1 MAAAA
6 VAATPANRL
15 LASSPLGSGGPEPPS
30 PLVMLRLLSASLL
43 LGLLLTAL
51 APAAAAQSAV
61 TGTVVDAGDG
71 QPLPGATVFLVST
84 TPDSTRTGAAAG
96 LDGAFRIAAP
106 AGDYRLRVSFVGYLT
121 LDRAVTLG
129 RDPVALGTLSL
140 EADAEALGEVEV
152 AATRQRVEVRGDT
165 TAFNADAF
173 AVNPDASAQDLL
185 TKLPGVTIED
195 GTVTAQGETVQRVLV
210 DGREFFGTDVQGALN
225 SLPAE
230 MIQEIQ
236 VFDRASEASQFSG
249 FDDGDAEKTIN
260 IVTRPGMQNGQFGR
274 AYAGAGAEGE
284 YLAGGNVSMLNGD
297 RRITI
302 VGLTNNVD
310 QQNFATEDLLGVAG
324 SSTGRRGGG
333 GGGQRGG
340 GGGTDVSSL
349 LVPDQN
355 GLNATNAIG
364 VNYSD
369 VLLGGDLRLI
379 GSYVYNATDTDL
391 DASLT
396 REYTS
401 GDAVSQRY
409 AETDAANGTNTNH
422 QLSLR
427 AQYDLTD
434 QTQLVVQ
441 PRLTV
446 QSNAS
451 TGTLLGLTALPS
463 GDPLAQSLTTTD
475 SDASALSG
483 QASVRLQHRFATR
496 GRTLS
501 FSVDGS
507 ANDQAG
513 ESLQAYAL
521 DSFSDAIAADAA
533 DQFFDTDAL
542 TQTIGASV
550 RYTEPV
556 GASGQLQVSYRP
568 QVSTSTSD
576 QLAFLADEAGAYTV
590 PDAAYTSRF
599 SQQSVIQ
606 RGGVSYRYGG
616 RGRDALSAQIGVDLQ
631 HEALQGEQTAAT
643 SFEVDRTFWS
653 VLPSARIRVPLAE
666 GQRLDLDYRARTQ
679 TPSATQLQNVVDN
692 SNPLRLTSGNPDLDP
707 ATTHS
712 VRARFNGTDAQGGAV
727 LAGFLSASYGVNAI
741 GTSTTTARVDTPLPS
756 GVVLPAGAQLTTPV
770 NVDGAWDARA
780 LVSYGRPVPLLGSN
794 ANASLGTSFSRT
806 PGLVDG
812 VDNTSDQIGV
822 DGRVFLGS
830 SLSPRFDLS
839 LEYGARYT
847 AVSNSAAPTLDDTYV
862 RHLAGAKLTWL
873 PWNGLVV
880 SSDLQALHYTG
891 LDASVDPTQML
902 LGGRVG
908 YKFLQ
913 GDLAEVSL
921 SVYDLLDQQ
930 RDVERTVTEAYIED
944 AQTTALGRYVLLNL
958 SYKLRAFGG

>member
-1 MAAAA
+1 MS
-6 VAATPANRL
+6 RL
-15 LASSPLGSGGPEPPS
+15 LPAL
-30 PLVMLRLLSASLL
+30 LL
-43 LGLLLTAL
+43 LGLVLTAL
-51 APAAAAQSAV
+51 APAAAAQSSV
-61 TGTVVDAGDG
+61 TGTVLDAADG

-84 TPDSTRTGAAAG
+84 APDSTRTGAAAD

-106 AGDYRLRVSFVGYLT
+106 AGDYRLRVWFVGYLP

-129 RDPVALGTLSL
+129 GAPLALGDLTLAS
-140 EADAEALGEVEV
+140 DAAALGAVEV

-185 TKLPGVTIED
+185 AKLPGVVVED

-210 DGREFFGTDVQGALN
+210 DGREFFGTDVQGALG

-236 VFDRASEASQFSG
+236 VFDRASEASRFSG

-274 AYAGAGAEGE
+274 AYVGAGAEGE
-284 YLAGGNVSMLNGD
+284 YLAGGNVSLLDGD

-333 GGGQRGG
+333 GGRR
-340 GGGTDVSSL
+340 GGGTDVSAL
-349 LVPDQN
+349 LVPDQS
-355 GLNATNAIG
+355 GLNATNALG

-369 VLLGGDLRLI
+369 VLLGGDLRLT

-391 DASLT
+391 DALLT
-396 REYTS
+396 REYTT

-409 AETDAANGTNTNH
+409 AETDAADGTNTNH
-422 QLSLR
+422 QLSVR
-427 AQYDLTD
+427 AQYNVTDRTELT
-434 QTQLVVQ
+434 VE

-446 QSNAS
+446 QNNAS
-451 TGTLLGLTALPS
+451 TGTLLGVTALPS
-463 GDPLAQSLTTTD
+463 GDALAQSLTTTA

-483 QASVRLQHRFATR
+483 QASVRLQHRFETP
-496 GRTLS
+496 GRTVS
-501 FSVDGS
+501 VSVDGGLS
-507 ANDQAG
+507 DQAG

-521 DSFSDAIAADAA
+521 DSFSDAISADAA
-533 DQFFDTDAL
+533 DQLFDTDAL
-542 TQTIGASV
+542 TQSLGASV

-556 GASGQLQVSYRP
+556 GTGQLQLSYRP

-576 QLAFLADEAGAYTV
+576 QLAFLADGAGAYTV

-631 HEALQGEQTAAT
+631 HETLQGTQTAAT
-643 SFEVDRTFWS
+643 SFHVDRTFWS
-653 VLPSARIRVPLAE
+653 VLPSARLRLPLAE
-666 GQRLDLDYRARTQ
+666 GQRLDLDYRARTE

-692 SNPLRLTSGNPDLDP
+692 ANPLRLTAGNPDLDP

-712 VRARFNGTDAQGGAV
+712 VRARFNGTDAQGGSV

-741 GTSTTTARVDTPLPS
+741 GTSTTTATVDTALPS
-756 GVVLPAGAQLTTPV
+756 GVVLPAGAQLITPV

-780 LVSYGRPVPLLGSN
+780 LVSYGRPVPFLGSN
-794 ANASLGTSFSRT
+794 ANASIGTSFSRT

-812 VDNTSDQIGV
+812 ADNTSDQIGL

-847 AVSNSAAPTLDDTYV
+847 AVANSAAPALDDTYV